1 MTKEQLKKYIDIKKE
16 REDLARK
23 IKELEWEKYGPRSQR
38 LDGMP
43 RSGAGENYVLE
54 AQMDR
59 GDELLELYRAKK
71 AELDAALVA
80 IERAIEKLEPRE
92 RRLVRLHY
100 IDGLNWEQVAVEMD
114 YSWRQVH
121 RIHSSA
127 LEKLRE
133 EEAERVGD

>member
-1 MTKEQLKKYIDIKKE
+1 MTKEQLKEYIDIKKE

-38 LDGMP
+38 MDGMP
-43 RSGAGENYVLE
+43 RSGAGESYVLE
-54 AQMDR
+54 EQIDK
-59 GDELLELYRAKK
+59 GDKLLELYRAKK
-71 AELDAALVA
+71 AELDLALVA
-80 IERAIEKLEPRE
+80 IEHAIEKLEPRE

-100 IDGLNWEQVAVEMD
+100 IDGLTWEQVTVAMD

-133 EEAERVGD
+133 EEEVRSV